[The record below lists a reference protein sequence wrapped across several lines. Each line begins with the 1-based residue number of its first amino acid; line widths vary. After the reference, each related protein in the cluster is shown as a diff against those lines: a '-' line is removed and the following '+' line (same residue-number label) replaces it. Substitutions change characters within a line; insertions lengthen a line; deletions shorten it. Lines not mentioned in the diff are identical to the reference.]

1 MSKRLVG
8 VFSVFG
14 FAALAVWVGLSY
26 TKGNSAL
33 AIGDPGELVRWAQP
47 IVQAARNLAM
57 AMTVGTLVLAA
68 WAFPEKSESLA
79 RSLKRASLAANAWL
93 ALGLLHFLLTYLWV
107 TGSELSS
114 EYGFGAGLWQ
124 FASEVELGQAL
135 VVNLC
140 FAALVSFV
148 SVLITSLRA
157 TLFAAAFAIAGL
169 VPLAVV
175 GHAAGTV
182 GHDMAV
188 NSMGIHL
195 FAVTIWVG
203 GLIELGFQLRSEN
216 WLVLA
221 KRYSTLALFAFSLT
235 AISGVAAAALRIV
248 DVKYLFTQWGVL
260 VIVKVFVLI
269 TLGAFGAFYR
279 LRALK
284 AASPSKKSFGILAA
298 IELALMGAAFGI
310 GASLSRSAPP
320 STNIKLQDANSPAVI
335 LTGSPLPP
343 ELTLERWFTS
353 YKLDLVWLVIVL
365 VATALYL
372 FGVYRLRKRGDEWPI
387 GRTISWLLGMGLLL
401 WITCGPLNVYEQYLF
416 SVHMLAHMIL
426 TMGVPVLLVP
436 GAPVTLLLRA
446 SEARKDD
453 SRGLREWVLWAVHT
467 PWAKLVS
474 NPIFAAINFAASLV
488 IFYFTPLFGWSM
500 RDHLGHEWMIVHF
513 LITGYL
519 FVQAI
524 ISIDPG
530 PDKIPFLMRLMLM
543 IGTLAFHAFF
553 GLSLMSGD
561 GLLLPEWYGAMGRTW
576 GESPIEDQHTG
587 GAIAWGIGEMPAA
600 VLTIIVCIQW
610 FRSDARDAKRLD
622 RASDRSGNKDVED
635 YNAMLAKLAKRDG
648 EQR

>member
-1 MSKRLVG
+1 MSRRLAG
-8 VFSVFG
+8 VIAVYG
-14 FAALAVWVGLSY
+14 FAALAVWGGL
-26 TKGNSAL
+26 TFTQGNSAL
-33 AIGDPGELVRWAQP
+33 AIGDPGEFVRWAQP
-47 IVQAARNLAM
+47 IVQTIKNLAM
-57 AMTVGTLVLAA
+57 AMTVGSLVLAA
-68 WAFPEKSESLA
+68 WAFSEKSESLT
-79 RSLKRASLAANAWL
+79 RSLRRASLAANIWL
-93 ALGLLHFLLTYLWV
+93 VSGVIHFLLTYLWV
-107 TGSELSS
+107 TGSTLSS
-114 EYGFGAGLWQ
+114 GTTFGAGLWQ
-124 FASEVELGQAL
+124 FASEIELGQAL
-135 VVNLC
+135 VMNLL
-140 FAALVSFV
+140 FAAVVSFIALL
-148 SVLITSLRA
+148 SNSLRS
-157 TLFAAAFAIAGL
+157 TLFAAIVALAGL
-169 VPLAVV
+169 VPLALI
-175 GHAAGTV
+175 GHAAGTS

-195 FAVTIWVG
+195 VAVTIWVG
-203 GLIELGFQLRSEN
+203 GLIELGFQLRYES

-221 KRYSTLALFAFSLT
+221 KRYSTLALFAFGLT

-248 DVKYLFTQWGVL
+248 DVQYLFTQWGIL
-260 VIVKVFVLI
+260 VIVKVIVLI
-269 TLGAFGAFYR
+269 TLGIFGAFYR
-279 LRALK
+279 FRILN
-284 AASPSKKSFGILAA
+284 AAVPSKRSFGILAI

-320 STNIKLQDANSPAVI
+320 STNIKLGDLSSPAAV

-343 ELTLERWFTS
+343 ELTLDRWFTS
-353 YKLDLVWLVIVL
+353 YKIDLVWLVVVL

-372 FGVYRLRKRGDEWPI
+372 FGVFRLKKRGDEWPI

-446 SEARKDD
+446 SEARKDE

-474 NPIFAAINFAASLV
+474 NPIFAALNFAASLV
-488 IFYFTPLFGWSM
+488 IFYFTPLFSWST

-519 FVQAI
+519 FVQALV
-524 ISIDPG
+524 SIDPG
-530 PDKIPFLMRLMLM
+530 PDKIPFLLRLMLL

-553 GLSLMSGD
+553 GLSLMSGE
-561 GLLLPEWYGAMGRTW
+561 GLLLADWFGAMGRTW
-576 GESPIEDQHTG
+576 GESPIADQQTG
-587 GAIAWGIGEMPAA
+587 GAIAWGVGELPAA
-600 VLTIIVCIQW
+600 VLTIIVSIQW
-610 FRSDARDAKRLD
+610 FRSDVRDAKRLD

-648 EQR
+648 EQE

>member
-1 MSKRLVG
+1 MSKRLIG
-8 VFSVFG
+8 VLSAYGFG
-14 FAALAVWVGLSY
+14 ALAVWAGL
-26 TKGNSAL
+26 TFTQGNSAL
-33 AIGDPGELVRWAQP
+33 AIGDPGEFVRWAQP
-47 IVQAARNLAM
+47 VVQTIKNLAM
-57 AMTVGTLVLAA
+57 AMTVGSLVLAA
-68 WAFPEKSESLA
+68 WAFSEKSESLT
-79 RSLKRASLAANAWL
+79 RSLRRASLAANAWL
-93 ALGLLHFLLTYLWV
+93 GFGLLHFLLTYLWV
-107 TGSELSS
+107 TGSRLSS
-114 EYGFGAGLWQ
+114 EISFGAGLLQ

-135 VVNLC
+135 SMNL
-140 FAALVSFV
+140 
-148 SVLITSLRA
+148 
-157 TLFAAAFAIAGL
+157 LFAAMVGLLALVAISLRTTLLAAVAALAGL
-169 VPLAVV
+169 VPLALV
-175 GHAAGTV
+175 GHAAGTT

-195 FAVTIWVG
+195 VAVTIWVG

-216 WLVLA
+216 WLVPA
-221 KRYSTLALFAFSLT
+221 KRYSTLAFFAFVLT

-248 DVKYLFTQWGVL
+248 DVKYLFTQWGIL
-260 VIVKVFVLI
+260 VIVKVVVLLA
-269 TLGAFGAFYR
+269 LGVFGAFYR
-279 LRALK
+279 LRLLNQAK
-284 AASPSKKSFGILAA
+284 PSKKTFGVLAA
-298 IELALMGAAFGI
+298 IELSLMGLAFGI
-310 GASLSRSAPP
+310 GASLSRSEPP
-320 STNIKLQDANSPAVI
+320 STNIKLVDALSPAVI

-343 ELTLERWFTS
+343 ELTMERWFTS
-353 YKLDLVWLVIVL
+353 YKIDLVWLVIVL
-365 VATALYL
+365 LATALYL
-372 FGVYRLRKRGDEWPI
+372 YGVFKLRKRGDEWPI

-446 SEARKDD
+446 SEARKDE

-467 PWAKLVS
+467 PWARLVS
-474 NPIFAAINFAASLV
+474 NPIFAAVNFAASLV

-530 PDKIPFLMRLMLM
+530 PDKIPFLMRLMLL

-553 GLSLMSGD
+553 GLSLMSGES
-561 GLLLPEWYGAMGRTW
+561 LLLPEWYGAMGRTW
-576 GESPIEDQHTG
+576 GESPIADQQTG

-600 VLTIIVCIQW
+600 VLTIIVSIQW
-610 FRSDARDAKRLD
+610 FRSDVRDAKRLD
-622 RASDRSGNKDVED
+622 RASDRSGNKDVDD

-648 EQR
+648 DKR

>member
-1 MSKRLVG
+1 MIRRLGG
-8 VFSVFG
+8 VISVYV
-14 FAALAVWVGLSY
+14 FAALAVWAGLTF
-26 TKGNSAL
+26 TKGNSPL

-47 IVQAARNLAM
+47 IVQTIKNLAM
-57 AMTVGTLVLAA
+57 AMTDGSLVLAA
-68 WAFPEKSESLA
+68 WAFSEKSESLT
-79 RSLKRASLAANAWL
+79 RSLRRASLAANVWL
-93 ALGLLHFLLTYLWV
+93 ATGLVHFLLTYLWV
-107 TGSELSS
+107 TGSKLSS
-114 EYGFGAGLWQ
+114 ETSFGAGLWQ
-124 FASEVELGQAL
+124 FATEIELGQSL
-135 VVNLC
+135 LMSLL
-140 FAALVSFV
+140 FAAVVSFIALLG
-148 SVLITSLRA
+148 SSLRS
-157 TLFAAAFAIAGL
+157 TLFAAVLALAGL
-169 VPLAVV
+169 VPLALT
-175 GHAAGTV
+175 GHAAGTS

-195 FAVTIWVG
+195 VAVTIWVG

-221 KRYSTLALFAFSLT
+221 KRYSTLALFAFGLT
-235 AISGVAAAALRIV
+235 AVSGVAAAALRIV
-248 DVKYLFTQWGVL
+248 DVKYLFTQWGIL
-260 VIVKVFVLI
+260 VIVKAVVLI

-279 LRALK
+279 FRVLN
-284 AASPSKKSFGILAA
+284 AAAPSKKSFGILA
-298 IELALMGAAFGI
+298 IVELALMGAAFGI

-320 STNIKLQDANSPAVI
+320 STNIKLGDVSSPAAI

-353 YKLDLVWLVIVL
+353 YKIDLVWLVIVL

-372 FGVYRLRKRGDEWPI
+372 FGVYRLKKRGDEWPL
-387 GRTISWLLGMGLLL
+387 GRTISWLLGMGFLL

-446 SEARKDD
+446 SEARKDE

-488 IFYFTPLFGWSM
+488 IFYFTPLFSWST

-519 FVQAI
+519 FVQALV
-524 ISIDPG
+524 SIDPG
-530 PDKIPFLMRLMLM
+530 PDKIPYLMRLMLL

-553 GLSLMSGD
+553 GLSLMSGE
-561 GLLLPEWYGAMGRTW
+561 GLLLADWFGAMGRTW
-576 GESPIEDQHTG
+576 GESPIADQQTG
-587 GAIAWGIGEMPAA
+587 GAIAWGVGEMPAA
-600 VLTIIVCIQW
+600 VLTIIVSIQW

-648 EQR
+648 EQE

>member
-1 MSKRLVG
+1 MSKRLLG
-8 VFSVFG
+8 VFAAFG
-14 FAALAVWVGLSY
+14 FAALSIWLGLSY

-33 AIGDPGELVRWAQP
+33 AIGDPGEFVRWAQP
-47 IVQAARNLAM
+47 IVQAIRNLAM
-57 AMTVGTLVLAA
+57 AMTVGSLVLAA
-68 WAFPEKSESLA
+68 WAFSEKSESLS
-79 RSLKRASLAANAWL
+79 RSLKRAAYAANAWL
-93 ALGLLHFLLTYLWV
+93 VAGLAHFLLTYLWV
-107 TGSELSS
+107 TGSKLSGES
-114 EYGFGAGLWQ
+114 EFGAGLWQ
-124 FASEVELGQAL
+124 FATEVELGQAL
-135 VVNLC
+135 VVNLA
-140 FAALVSFV
+140 FAALVSIV
-148 SVLITSLRA
+148 ALLSSSLRA

-169 VPLAVV
+169 VPLALI

-221 KRYSTLALFAFSLT
+221 KRYSSLALFAFGLT
-235 AISGVAAAALRIV
+235 AISGVAAAALRMV
-248 DVKYLFTQWGVL
+248 DVKYLFTPWGVL
-260 VIVKVFVLI
+260 VIAKVVILVVL
-269 TLGAFGAFYR
+269 GGFGAFYR
-279 LRALK
+279 LKLLK
-284 AASPSKKSFGILAA
+284 SNSASGKKFAIVAAV
-298 IELALMGAAFGI
+298 ELALMGAAFGL
-310 GASLSRSAPP
+310 GASLSRTASP
-320 STNIKLQDANSPAVI
+320 STNIKLGDLSSPAAI

-343 ELTLERWFTS
+343 ELTFERWFTS
-353 YKLDLVWLVIVL
+353 YKIDLVWLVIVL

-372 FGVYRLRKRGDEWPI
+372 YGVIRLRKRGDEWPI

-453 SRGLREWVLWAVHT
+453 SMGLREWVLWAVHT

-474 NPIFAAINFAASLV
+474 NPIFAGLNFAASLV
-488 IFYFTPLFGWSM
+488 IFYFTPLFGWAT

-519 FVQAI
+519 VVQAL

-530 PDKIPFLMRLMLM
+530 PTKLHYLMRLMLL

-553 GLSLMSGD
+553 GLSLMSGE
-561 GLLLPEWYGAMGRTW
+561 GLLLPEWFGAMGRTW
-576 GESPIEDQHTG
+576 GDSPIMDQQTG

-600 VLTIIVCIQW
+600 VLTIIVSIQW

-635 YNAMLAKLAKRDG
+635 YNAMLAKLAERDG

>member
-1 MSKRLVG
+1 MNKRLIG
-8 VFSVFG
+8 VLSAYA

-26 TKGNSAL
+26 TQGNSAL
-33 AIGDPGELVRWAQP
+33 AIGDPGVFVRWAQP
-47 IVQAARNLAM
+47 LAQTIKNLAM
-57 AMTVGTLVLAA
+57 AMTVGSLVLAA
-68 WAFPEKSESLA
+68 WAFSEKSESLT
-79 RSLKRASLAANAWL
+79 RSLRRASLSANAWL
-93 ALGLLHFLLTYLWV
+93 VFGLLHFLLTYLWV
-107 TGSELSS
+107 TGSKISAESS
-114 EYGFGAGLWQ
+114 FGAGLWQ

-135 VVNLC
+135 TMNLL
-140 FAALVSFV
+140 FAAAVGLLALLS
-148 SVLITSLRA
+148 TSLRA
-157 TLFAAAFAIAGL
+157 TLFSAVVALAGL
-169 VPLAVV
+169 VPLALV
-175 GHAAGTV
+175 GHAAGTA

-221 KRYSTLALFAFSLT
+221 KRYSTLAIFAFALT
-235 AISGVAAAALRIV
+235 AVSGVAAAALRIV
-248 DVKYLFTQWGVL
+248 DFKYLFTQWGIL
-260 VIVKVFVLI
+260 VIVKVIVLI
-269 TLGAFGAFYR
+269 GLGVFGAFYR
-279 LRALK
+279 LRLLK
-284 AASPSKKSFGILAA
+284 SASPSKKSFSLLAA

-320 STNIKLQDANSPAVI
+320 STNNPLGDVSSPAAI
-335 LTGSPLPP
+335 LTGSSLPP
-343 ELTLERWFTS
+343 ELTLERWLTS
-353 YKLDLVWLVIVL
+353 YKIDLVWLVIVL
-365 VATALYL
+365 AATALYL
-372 FGVYRLRKRGDEWPI
+372 FGVFRLSKRGDKWPI
-387 GRTISWLLGMGLLL
+387 GRTISWILGMGLLL

-416 SVHMLAHMIL
+416 SVHMLGHMIL

-488 IFYFTPLFGWSM
+488 IFYFTPLFSWST

-561 GLLLPEWYGAMGRTW
+561 GLLLPDWYGAMGRTW
-576 GESPIEDQHTG
+576 GEAPIDDQHTG

-600 VLTIIVCIQW
+600 VLTIIVSIQW
-610 FRSDARDAKRLD
+610 FRSDSRDAKRLD

-648 EQR
+648 EQE

>member
-1 MSKRLVG
+1 MSKRLLG
-8 VFSVFG
+8 V
-14 FAALAVWVGLSY
+14 FAALGFSTLAIWLGLSF
-26 TKGNSAL
+26 TKGNAAL
-33 AIGDPGELVRWAQP
+33 AIGDPGEFVRWAQP
-47 IVQAARNLAM
+47 IIQALRNLAM

-68 WAFPEKSESLA
+68 WAFSEKSESLT
-79 RSLKRASLAANAWL
+79 RSFRRASLAANAWL
-93 ALGLLHFLLTYLWV
+93 FFGLVHFLLTYLWV
-107 TGSELSS
+107 TGSKLSGETS
-114 EYGFGAGLWQ
+114 FGAGLVQ
-124 FASEVELGQAL
+124 FATEVELGKSL

-140 FAALVSFV
+140 FAALAGLVSLL
-148 SVLITSLRA
+148 SSSLRA
-157 TLFAAAFAIAGL
+157 TLFAATLALAGL
-169 VPLAVV
+169 VPMALI

-195 FAVTIWVG
+195 FAVTVWVG
-203 GLIELGFQLRSEN
+203 GLIELGFQLRSDN

-221 KRYSTLALFAFSLT
+221 KRYSTLALFAFALT
-235 AISGVAAAALRIV
+235 AVSGVAAAALRLV
-248 DVKYLFTQWGVL
+248 DVKNLLTSWGVL
-260 VIVKVFVLI
+260 VIVKVVILVVL
-269 TLGAFGAFYR
+269 GGFGAYYR
-279 LRALK
+279 LRLLK
-284 AASPSKKSFGILAA
+284 SETSAVKSFGIIAA
-298 IELALMGAAFGI
+298 AELALMGAAFGL
-310 GASLSRSAPP
+310 GASLSRTA
-320 STNIKLQDANSPAVI
+320 SPATNLSLGDLSSPAAV

-343 ELTLERWFTS
+343 ELTFDRWLTS
-353 YKLDLVWLVIVL
+353 YKIDLVWLVIAL
-365 VATALYL
+365 VAVALYL
-372 FGVYRLRKRGDEWPI
+372 HGVITLRNRGDTWPI

-446 SEARKDD
+446 SEARKDN
-453 SRGLREWVLWAVHT
+453 SMGLREWVLWAVHT

-488 IFYFTPLFGWSM
+488 IFYFTPLFGWAT
-500 RDHLGHEWMIVHF
+500 RDHLGHQWMIVHF

-519 FVQAI
+519 FVQAL

-530 PDKIPFLMRLMLM
+530 PAKLPYLMRLMLL

-553 GLSLMSGD
+553 GLSLMSGE
-561 GLLLPEWYGAMGRTW
+561 GLLLPEWFGAMGRTW
-576 GESPIEDQHTG
+576 GDTPIADQQTG

-600 VLTIIVCIQW
+600 VLTIIVSIQW

-635 YNAMLAKLAKRDG
+635 YNAMLAKLAERDG

>member
-1 MSKRLVG
+1 LNKRLVG
-8 VFSVFG
+8 VISAYG
-14 FAALAVWVGLSY
+14 FAALAVWVGLSF
-26 TKGNSAL
+26 TKGNAPL

-47 IVQAARNLAM
+47 IVQTVKNLAM
-57 AMTVGTLVLAA
+57 AMTVGSLVLAA
-68 WAFPEKSESLA
+68 WAFSEKSESLT
-79 RSLKRASLAANAWL
+79 RSIRRAALAANVWL
-93 ALGLLHFLLTYLWV
+93 VSGLAHFLLTYLWV
-107 TGSELSS
+107 TGSKLSGDQS
-114 EYGFGAGLWQ
+114 FGLGLWQ
-124 FASEVELGQAL
+124 FGTEIELGKAL
-135 VVNLC
+135 LVNLG
-140 FAALVSFV
+140 FAALVSIV
-148 SVLITSLRA
+148 ALLSVSLRA

-169 VPLAVV
+169 VPLALI
-175 GHAAGTV
+175 GHAAGTT

-195 FAVTIWVG
+195 VAVTIWVG

-221 KRYSTLALFAFSLT
+221 KRYSTLALFAFGLT
-235 AISGVAAAALRIV
+235 AVSGVAAAALRLV
-248 DVKYLFTQWGVL
+248 DVNYLLTPWGIL
-260 VIVKVFVLI
+260 VIAKVVILLA
-269 TLGAFGAFYR
+269 LGGFGAFYR
-279 LRALK
+279 FRLLN
-284 AASPSKKSFGILAA
+284 AATPSKKSFSILA
-298 IELALMGAAFGI
+298 IVELALMGAAFGI
-310 GASLSRSAPP
+310 GASLSRTASP
-320 STNIKLQDANSPAVI
+320 STNVSLGDLSSPAAI

-343 ELTLERWFTS
+343 ELTFDRWFTS
-353 YKLDLVWLVIVL
+353 YKIDLVWLVVVL
-365 VATALYL
+365 VATSLYL
-372 FGVYRLRKRGDEWPI
+372 FGVARLRKRGDEWPI
-387 GRTISWLLGMGLLL
+387 GRTISWLLGMALLL
-401 WITCGPLNVYEQYLF
+401 WITSGPLNVYEQYLF

-436 GAPVTLLLRA
+436 GSPVTLLLRS

-453 SRGLREWVLWAVHT
+453 SMGLREWVLWAVHT

-488 IFYFTPLFGWSM
+488 IFYFTPLFGWST

-519 FVQAI
+519 FVQAL

-530 PDKIPFLMRLMLM
+530 PDKLPYLLRLMLL

-553 GLSLMSGD
+553 GLSLMSGE
-561 GLLLPEWYGAMGRTW
+561 GLLLPEWYGAMGRLW
-576 GESPIEDQHTG
+576 GEAPIADQQTG

-600 VLTIIVCIQW
+600 VLTIIVSIQW
-610 FRSDARDAKRLD
+610 FRSDSREAKRLD

>member
-1 MSKRLVG
+1 MNRRLAG
-8 VFSVFG
+8 VISVYG
-14 FAALAVWVGLSY
+14 FAALAVWAGLTF

-33 AIGDPGELVRWAQP
+33 VIGDPGELVRWAQP
-47 IVQAARNLAM
+47 IVQTVKNLAM
-57 AMTVGTLVLAA
+57 AMTVGSLVLAA
-68 WAFPEKSESLA
+68 WAFSEKSESLR
-79 RSLKRASLAANAWL
+79 RSLRRASLAANVWL
-93 ALGLLHFLLTYLWV
+93 ASGLAHFLLTYLWV
-107 TGSELSS
+107 TGSELSGGTS
-114 EYGFGAGLWQ
+114 FGAGLWQ
-124 FASEVELGQAL
+124 FATEIELGQSL
-135 VVNLC
+135 VMSLV
-140 FAALVSFV
+140 FAAVTSFIALL
-148 SVLITSLRA
+148 SSSLRS
-157 TLFAAAFAIAGL
+157 TLFAAVFALAGL
-169 VPLAVV
+169 VPLALI
-175 GHAAGTV
+175 GHAAGTN

-195 FAVTIWVG
+195 VAVTIWVG

-221 KRYSTLALFAFSLT
+221 KRYSTLALFAFGLT
-235 AISGVAAAALRIV
+235 AISGIAAAALRIV
-248 DVKYLFTQWGVL
+248 DVKYLFTQWGIL
-260 VIVKVFVLI
+260 VIVKVVVLI
-269 TLGAFGAFYR
+269 TLGIFGAFYR
-279 LRALK
+279 YRILN
-284 AASPSKKSFGILAA
+284 AAAPSKKSFGILATV
-298 IELALMGAAFGI
+298 ELALMGAAFGI

-320 STNIKLQDANSPAVI
+320 STNIKLGDTSSPAAI

-343 ELTLERWFTS
+343 ELTFERWFTS
-353 YKLDLVWLVIVL
+353 YKIDLVWLVIVL
-365 VATALYL
+365 LATALYL
-372 FGVYRLRKRGDEWPI
+372 FGVYRLKKRGDEWPI

-416 SVHMLAHMIL
+416 SVHMLGHMIL

-446 SEARKDD
+446 SEARKDE

-488 IFYFTPLFGWSM
+488 IFYFTPLFSWST

-519 FVQAI
+519 FVQSLV
-524 ISIDPG
+524 SIDPG
-530 PDKIPFLMRLMLM
+530 PDKIPFLMRLMLL

-553 GLSLMSGD
+553 GLSLMSGE
-561 GLLLPEWYGAMGRTW
+561 GLLLADWYGSMGRAW
-576 GESPIEDQHTG
+576 GESPIADQQTG
-587 GAIAWGIGEMPAA
+587 GAIAWGVGELPAA
-600 VLTIIVCIQW
+600 VLTIIVSIQW

-648 EQR
+648 EQE